1 MKPSRAHLVVVC
13 LSLIG
18 WPLLAQAGFKDE
30 LHKQF
35 GSAAASSA
43 SVAPAMAGLPGL
55 SQTEMTQGLKE
66 ALSKGAKSAIA
77 QLGKDG
83 GFLNDASV
91 KIPMPAS
98 LAKVEKLLRGLHQ
111 DKQAD
116 RFVAT
121 MNHAAEQA
129 MPQAASVF
137 SEAID
142 SMTLEDASGILK
154 GPDNAATRYFRQ
166 KSEAK
171 LTERFKPIISSATEQ
186 AGVTSTYK
194 KMMNKAGPMARF
206 MGGADDLDGYVTA
219 KALDGLFSKLAIEE
233 KAIRSNPVERTTD
246 LLKKVFGS
254 FAH

>member
-1 MKPSRAHLVVVC
+1 MLAH
-13 LSLIG
+13 
-18 WPLLAQAGFKDE
+18 AGFKDG
-30 LHKQF
+30 LLKQLGAGGVSS
-35 GSAAASSA
+35 GS
-43 SVAPAMAGLPGL
+43 VTPATAGLSGL
-55 SQTEMTQGLKE
+55 SQSEMTQGLKE

-91 KIPMPAS
+91 KIPMPDS

-116 RFVAT
+116 QFVAT
-121 MNHAAEQA
+121 MNHAAEKA

-142 SMTLEDASGILK
+142 SMTLEDAKGILK
-154 GPDNAATRYFRQ
+154 GPDDAATQYFRK
-166 KSEAK
+166 KSAAK
-171 LTERFKPIISSATEQ
+171 LTERFKPIVTAATEQ
-186 AGVTSTYK
+186 AGVTSAYK

-206 MGGADDLDGYVTA
+206 MGGADDLDGYVTS
-219 KALDGLFSKLAIEE
+219 KALDGLFGKLAIEE